1 MDSRAWLAHLEQFG
15 IKLGLDT
22 ITAIVEAL
30 GHPER
35 ACPVLHVAGTN
46 GKGSVS
52 AMASHALT
60 SSGLV
65 TARYTSPHLVR
76 LEERFA
82 VDGRSVP
89 AASLDTAL
97 DQVRSA
103 VAAAAVGR
111 DPEGRADVLRGHDG
125 RRVRAVPGGACGTR
139 GDRGRAGRAIRRDQH
154 RRAAGDGDHLGGLRS
169 PGTVGDDAG
178 GDREREG
185 GHDQTGSA
193 RGHRAARER
202 GARGRR
208 GGRT

>member
-22 ITAIVEAL
+22 ITAIAGAL

-52 AMASHALT
+52 AMAGHALT

-82 VDGRSVP
+82 VDGLELAV
-89 AASLDTAL
+89 TQVVVAL
-97 DQVRSA
+97 
-103 VAAAAVGR
+103 
-111 DPEGRADVLRGHDG
+111 EERADDPTRDVSVDEALGIRPFPGHPARSGIQPFRKASERCATKRPLR
-125 RRVRAVPGGACGTR
+125 T
-139 GDRGRAGRAIRRDQH
+139 
-154 RRAAGDGDHLGGLRS
+154 
-169 PGTVGDDAG
+169 
-178 GDREREG
+178 
-185 GHDQTGSA
+185 
-193 RGHRAARER
+193 
-202 GARGRR
+202 
-208 GGRT
+208 